1 MVLGI
6 PHTNNQYCID
16 KGFKPTPMSCSKNN
30 FFRDDSNTVLKWEEI
45 QELLE
50 RPRVLSSSIEIHI
63 IRHAESEINAQK
75 RITGSQDVKL
85 TPRGR
90 EQAKHLGQKLDES
103 YDVAFTSTLERAY
116 ETLNLALGNGNVN
129 VGTII
134 RDSRLNERSLGIL
147 EGKRQHTVL
156 EYAAG
161 DLDYAPEQGESY
173 REVTQRIIS
182 FLLNLFES
190 VSEQKLEKVLICSH
204 MGPMRIMVGILADI
218 ANPVEVLNFR
228 FSNAEVLKIN
238 WEKLQLPKF
247 LN

>member
-6 PHTNNQYCID
+6 PHINNQHCIG
-16 KGFKPTPMSCSKNN
+16 KGFEPASTSCSKNT
-30 FFRDDSNTVLKWEEI
+30 FFRNNSNSVLKWEEI

-50 RPRVLSSSIEIHI
+50 RPRALPNSIEIHI

-85 TPRGR
+85 TLRGK
-90 EQAKHLGQKLDES
+90 EQAKHLGQKLDEL
-103 YDVAFTSTLERAY
+103 YDVAFTSTLKRAY
-116 ETLNLALGNGNVN
+116 ETLNLALGDGSID
-129 VGTII
+129 VGAII
-134 RDSRLNERSLGIL
+134 CDSRLNERSLGIL

-156 EYAAG
+156 EYATG
-161 DLDYAPEQGESY
+161 NLDYAPEQGESY

-190 VSEQKLEKVLICSH
+190 ALEQKVEKVLICSH
-204 MGPMRIMVGILADI
+204 MGPMRIMIGILADI
-218 ANPVEVLNFR
+218 ADPVEVLNFH

-238 WEKLQLPKF
+238 WEKLQFPKF
-247 LN
+247 LI